1 LDTRILI
8 SYPDISEAAK
18 RALSFYGD
26 YPQKV
31 YDGLMEITDGD
42 AFLVDVF
49 VIAQWLFG
57 ELTMFDNTNYSE
69 AIIRELVGQ
78 IITIS

>member
-1 LDTRILI
+1 
-8 SYPDISEAAK
+8 
-18 RALSFYGD
+18 
-26 YPQKV
+26 
-31 YDGLMEITDGD
+31 MEITDGD